1 MLCGGRWGFVAHFFP
16 FEGESRY
23 GDTDCFE
30 EVEGFFPH
38 SLDPGKM
45 DQFGMIQLDGEMS
58 LLQAWKRACY
68 TITKKKGTT

>member
-1 MLCGGRWGFVAHFFP
+1 MVIPIALRKLK
-16 FEGESRY
+16 
-23 GDTDCFE
+23 
-30 EVEGFFPH
+30 GFFPH

-45 DQFGMIQLDGEMS
+45 DQFAQAGMIQLDGEMS